1 MKKILFVLIML
12 LAVGMLSAV
21 TSVTLNSSTRTGEA
35 TLKVVLPLK
44 SGDFE
49 YITVGFTDSEVT
61 EATTGNF
68 AVVTPFASEE
78 VKLNSDGDNT
88 ASYTTDLYAYWQIR
102 TDDTVTVT
110 LSKDKALTGASVSDT
125 INWKITA
132 NEDTQG
138 MSDYKDSNA
147 ITLVNAWK
155 AAEAST
161 INQGSALITID
172 TDDYSG
178 KPTDDY
184 SANLVLKVTAVGA

>member
-12 LAVGMLSAV
+12 LAVGMLSAA
-21 TSVTLNSSTRTGEA
+21 TSVTLDGSTRTDEA

-49 YITVGFTDSEVT
+49 YITVGFTNASVSAKKSGEFD
-61 EATTGNF
+61 A
-68 AVVTPFASEE
+68 VTPFASDKVELTPNE
-78 VKLNSDGDNT
+78 DNT
-88 ASYTTDLYAYWQIR
+88 ASITSGLYAYWQIR

-125 INWKITA
+125 IDWKIVADSKTQDM
-132 NEDTQG
+132 NDYDTT
-138 MSDYKDSNA
+138 NA
-147 ITLVNAWK
+147 ITLVTAWK
-155 AAEAST
+155 AAEGST
-161 INQGSALITID
+161 IKQGSAQITIE

-184 SANLVLKVTAVGA
+184 SANLVLNVAAV

>member
-12 LAVGMLSAV
+12 LAVGMLSAA
-21 TSVTLNSSTRTGEA
+21 TSVTLDSSIRTGEA

-61 EATTGNF
+61 TAKTGDF
-68 AVVTPFASEE
+68 AVVTPYAQEE
-78 VKLNSDGDNT
+78 VKLDSNGDNT
-88 ASYTTDLYAYWQIR
+88 ASITSELYAYWQIR

-132 NEDTQG
+132 NGNTQD
-138 MSDYKDSNA
+138 MNEYTTATA
-147 ITLVNAWK
+147 ITLVNAWTK
-155 AAEAST
+155 DASNP
-161 INQGSALITID
+161 INQGSALITIA
-172 TDDYSG
+172 TADYSG

-184 SANLVLKVTAVGA
+184 SANLVLNVTAV

>member
-12 LAVGMLSAV
+12 LAVGMLSAA
-21 TSVTLNSSTRTGEA
+21 TSVTLDGSTRNGEA

-44 SGDFE
+44 SGEFE
-49 YITVGFTDSEVT
+49 YITVGFTDSKV
-61 EATTGNF
+61 ATAATGEF
-68 AVVTPFASEE
+68 AVVTPYASGE

-88 ASYTTDLYAYWQIR
+88 ASIKSNLYAYWQIR
-102 TDDTVTVT
+102 TNNTVTVT

-132 NEDTQG
+132 GEGAQDMN
-138 MSDYKDSNA
+138 DYAATNA

-155 AAEAST
+155 AAEGTT
-161 INQGSALITID
+161 INQGSAQITID
-172 TDDYSG
+172 TENYSG

-184 SANLVLKVTAVGA
+184 SANLVLNVTAVGE